1 MAGKFEI
8 NQDIQQRDHGKIFLY
23 QRVDHK
29 QPKWQA
35 RIKIDGAKDL
45 IRFSTKT
52 SDKSIAW
59 QRALERYQSHVDA
72 LRLTGS
78 TKPKTFN
85 EIAEKWFEFLKKSNI
100 PDGCVNDYES
110 RIRNY
115 PMVFWADEFIKKIG
129 DADLIRFINWRKN
142 HGKNRTH
149 PSVSTIKRDLVPLK
163 LFFRW
168 AYSEKHILQRLTFD
182 RMVAPSVRRP
192 HFEDDE
198 WKELVKKLDDW
209 IRIVKGDQKLHVR
222 NRTYLKYYVLILGY
236 TGIRPGTEVQAIS
249 WNSIIKK
256 VVTNERKTAYILHI
270 SDGKTGPRT
279 IILNVEL
286 NDHIDALKNFRKNE
300 LKEAGKVLEKN
311 EAIFCNYD
319 GTPTLSFKK
328 GFATFL
334 KKYKLEINFSGD
346 KRVPYSLRHT
356 FASRMIGYGTNH
368 WDLAKYMGTSVA
380 LLEKYYVHDN
390 HEAIG
395 DNFFDP
401 NPNKGRTL
409 KFDEVESLDKI
420 ISDISHTH
428 IKQSKIEL

>member
-8 NQDIQQRDHGKIFLY
+8 NQEIQQRDHGKIFLY
-23 QRVDHK
+23 QRSDHI

-59 QRALERYQSHVDA
+59 QRALERYQSHIDA
-72 LRLTGS
+72 LRMTGFDPLRITES
-78 TKPKTFN
+78 TKQETFN
-85 EIAEKWFEFLKKSNI
+85 DVAEKWFKFLKKSNL
-100 PDGCVNDYES
+100 PESRVNDHES
-110 RIRNY
+110 RIRIY
-115 PMVFWADEFIKKIG
+115 PMDFWADEFINEIG

-142 HGKNRTH
+142 HGKHRTH

-168 AYSEKHILQRLTFD
+168 AYSEKYIDKKLTFD
-182 RMVAPSVRRP
+182 RMVVPSTRRP
-192 HFEDDE
+192 HFEEDE
-198 WKELVKKLDDW
+198 WEELVKNLDDW
-209 IRIVKGDQKLHVR
+209 IKIVQGGQKRHVR
-222 NRTYLKYYVLILGY
+222 SRTYLKYYVLILGY
-236 TGIRPGTEVQAIS
+236 AGIRPGTEVQSIS
-249 WNSIIKK
+249 WNSIKRK
-256 VVTNERKTAYILHI
+256 VVSNESKTAYILHI

-286 NDHIDALKNFRKNE
+286 NNHIDDLKNFRENE
-300 LKEAGKVLEKN
+300 LKEAGKVLDKN
-311 EAIFCNYD
+311 EAIFCNDD

-328 GFATFL
+328 GFAAFL
-334 KKYKLEINFSGD
+334 KKYELEINFAGN

-356 FASRMIGYGTNH
+356 FATRMIGYNTNH

-390 HEAIG
+390 HEATG
-395 DNFFDP
+395 DKFFDP
-401 NPNKGRTL
+401 NPKKRNNG
-409 KFDEVESLDKI
+409 
-420 ISDISHTH
+420 
-428 IKQSKIEL
+428 